1 MNLAWQLASRF
12 RRGKQKNGYISF
24 ISFSSTVGIG
34 LGCFVLIVLL
44 SVMNGFER
52 ELLNR
57 ILAVI
62 PHGELYA
69 VNSEGIENWEE
80 EIARLEQDPRVES
93 IEPYTKI
100 TGMLQH
106 KGSLKAVEITGL
118 DISRASHD
126 RWRDQVTKAGW
137 EQFTSGDDQI
147 LLGQGLMQKLS
158 LSAGDRIGVLIPTAT
173 DNMAFKAPHL
183 MHLTVAGSLNVGGEM
198 DNYLAMMHL
207 NTASKESGVTT
218 GAQGLRFMLKDPY
231 DAYDT
236 MRSIGYDFSQ
246 AVYISYWMRTQGH
259 LYNDIQLVRV
269 VVMISL
275 TLVIAVACFNIVS
288 TLVMAV
294 REKQGA
300 IAILKTMG
308 AGGSLIRRTFMIQ
321 GLINGVTGIVCGT
334 VAAVLVAPNLSAIV
348 AFIEKLTGI
357 TVLSGDIYFIDFLP
371 SELQWQDVVITV
383 STAFVLCLLA
393 TWYPA
398 SRAVK
403 VDPARALNG

>member
-1 MNLAWQLASRF
+1 
-12 RRGKQKNGYISF
+12 
-24 ISFSSTVGIG
+24 
-34 LGCFVLIVLL
+34 
-44 SVMNGFER
+44 
-52 ELLNR
+52 
-57 ILAVI
+57 
-62 PHGELYA
+62 
-69 VNSEGIENWEE
+69 
-80 EIARLEQDPRVES
+80 
-93 IEPYTKI
+93 
-100 TGMLQH
+100 
-106 KGSLKAVEITGL
+106 
-118 DISRASHD
+118 
-126 RWRDQVTKAGW
+126 
-137 EQFTSGDDQI
+137 
-147 LLGQGLMQKLS
+147 
-158 LSAGDRIGVLIPTAT
+158 
-173 DNMAFKAPHL
+173 
-183 MHLTVAGSLNVGGEM
+183 
-198 DNYLAMMHL
+198 
-207 NTASKESGVTT
+207 
-218 GAQGLRFMLKDPY
+218 
-231 DAYDT
+231 
-236 MRSIGYDFSQ
+236 
-246 AVYISYWMRTQGH
+246 MRTQGH

-308 AGGSLIRRTFMIQ
+308 AGDSLIRRTFMIQ

-334 VAAVLVAPNLSAIV
+334 VAAVFVAPNLSAIV